1 MKLTIGKRGFKK
13 ITERKSLRNYNL
25 FFLTFALGHCGK
37 STASARVVLVATH
50 ADLANCQRSNISGE
64 YVSTEADA
72 ILEAA
77 RIRFG
82 HVFDV
87 HDSVY
92 VMDAHVVGS
101 QSMKSL
107 KQYLTNAKNL
117 ITQVS
122 FIIKIF
128 KLIIALCI

>member
-1 MKLTIGKRGFKK
+1 MFF
-13 ITERKSLRNYNL
+13 NL
-25 FFLTFALGHCGK
+25 AFHFLGHCGK

-50 ADLANCQRSNISGE
+50 ADTANCQRNNASGE

-77 RIRFG
+77 RLRFG
-82 HVFDV
+82 HIFDV
-87 HDSVY
+87 HDCVY

-107 KQYLTNAKNL
+107 KQYICNVKNQ

-122 FIIKIF
+122 LSFVFRLKEEF
-128 KLIIALCI
+128 QPSV

>member
-1 MKLTIGKRGFKK
+1 MRQIS
-13 ITERKSLRNYNL
+13 SLFDMVQLYCFIVRYCSIYIIP
-25 FFLTFALGHCGK
+25 FLYILLGHCGK

-50 ADLANCQRSNISGE
+50 ADTANCQRNNASSE

-77 RIRFG
+77 LLRFG
-82 HVFDV
+82 HIFDV
-87 HDSVY
+87 HESVY

-107 KQYLTNAKNL
+107 KQYICNVRNQ

-122 FIIKIF
+122 ISFPF
-128 KLIIALCI
+128 SCRRNF